1 MRAWPRFPTRSVAR
15 ALPEGGRL
23 IACDTD
29 QKVLEVAKR
38 YWQKA
43 GVEDKVEARVGPA
56 ADSMRQLLDAGEAGT
71 FDFIFIGEMGRRGS
85 RGRTQR

>member
-1 MRAWPRFPTRSVAR
+1 M
-15 ALPEGGRL
+15 
-23 IACDTD
+23 
-29 QKVLEVAKR
+29 AKR